1 MSYSFDTLEDF
12 DREARRLSKHYASFK
27 KDLTELIKEL
37 AENPMMGVDL
47 GNGFRKVR
55 MKIRSKGKG
64 KSGGARVITHTANVI
79 VSENSGVL
87 YLVDIYDKSVQES
100 VEISKIR
107 RLLMES

>member
-47 GNGFRKVR
+47 GRGFRKVR

>member
-55 MKIRSKGKG
+55 MRIRSKGKG

>member
-47 GNGFRKVR
+47 GRGF
-55 MKIRSKGKG
+55 
-64 KSGGARVITHTANVI
+64 
-79 VSENSGVL
+79 
-87 YLVDIYDKSVQES
+87 
-100 VEISKIR
+100 
-107 RLLMES
+107 